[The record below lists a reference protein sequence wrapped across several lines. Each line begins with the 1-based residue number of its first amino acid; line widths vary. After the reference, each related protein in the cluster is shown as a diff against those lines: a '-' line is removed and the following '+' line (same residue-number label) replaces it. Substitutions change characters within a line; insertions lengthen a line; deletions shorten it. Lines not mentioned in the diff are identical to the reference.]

1 MLFIGRL
8 YGAGTCNCWH
18 YREFDESLV
27 TSVPPCKMAG
37 PHRRLIIFIYISQ
50 SIIYLLAANLS
61 HVPELQTRTLYIG
74 SMAPMTGK
82 RAWWGAGIP
91 LAIEMAFEDI
101 NSRSDVLR
109 QYRLELIRRDTQVSQ
124 QLAPTTYIL
133 LVIAYWLC
141 SEHLV

>member
-1 MLFIGRL
+1 
-8 YGAGTCNCWH
+8 
-18 YREFDESLV
+18 
-27 TSVPPCKMAG
+27 
-37 PHRRLIIFIYISQ
+37 
-50 SIIYLLAANLS
+50 
-61 HVPELQTRTLYIG
+61 
-74 SMAPMTGK
+74 MTGK

-101 NSRSDVLR
+101 NGRSDVLR